1 MTELITYI
9 SDTLGFSVK
18 PVNHTFRPE
27 IMNTERF
34 RKYKVESLLI
44 NGEQT
49 LLVSTPANKEVTGK
63 RWVSDF
69 KKICRFHNDIVI
81 MWLSKVD
88 FALRKTL
95 VANQVNFVV
104 VGTQLHIP
112 SMFISLREKH
122 LKDTEVSDN
131 FSTPAQVVLIY
142 HLVKQSLAGMA
153 LSQVA
158 KLVGYSPKTLS
169 LVVKELEA
177 KGVVEIRRDGRTS
190 KYMHFFLTG
199 RKLWNA
205 VKGKMVNPIVKT
217 VYSKRYSFYGVQGVY
232 CSGKDAYKEHAYG
245 NDHPSCKVVAT
256 TSEHY
261 KTMDISIAEEGQH
274 SSEIQ
279 VWRYDPGILAT
290 NGLVDPCSLYLT
302 MRDSVTPQQAR
313 NFLAFSAGLRGEIKI
328 RLISWA
334 TK

>member
-1 MTELITYI
+1 MTELIAYI

-27 IMNTERF
+27 IMNSERF
-34 RKYKVESLLI
+34 RKYKVESLFI
-44 NGEQT
+44 NGEQVM
-49 LLVSTPANKEVTGK
+49 LVSPPANKEVTGK
-63 RWVSDF
+63 GLVSDF
-69 KKICRFHNDIVI
+69 KKICRFYNDIVI
-81 MWLSKVD
+81 MWLPKVD

-95 VANQVNFVV
+95 VANKVNFVV

-112 SMFISLREKH
+112 SMFISLRQKQ
-122 LKDTEVSDN
+122 LKDMEVSDN

-142 HLVKQSLAGMA
+142 HLVKQSLAGIA

-177 KGVVEIRRDGRTS
+177 KGIVEIRRDGRTS

-205 VKGKMVNPIVKT
+205 VKGKMVNPIIKT
-217 VYSKRYSFYGVQGVY
+217 AYSNRHSFYGVQGVY
-232 CSGKDAYKEHAYG
+232 CSGKDAYREHAYG

-261 KTMDISIAEEGQH
+261 KTMDIPTAEEEQH
-274 SSEIQ
+274 SSVIQ

-290 NGLVDPCSLYLT
+290 NGFVDPCSLYLT
-302 MRDSVTPQQAR
+302 LRDSVTPQQAKELSR
-313 NFLAFSAGLRGEIKI
+313 IFR
-328 RLISWA
+328 WV
-334 TK
+334 TW